1 MNLYKV
7 TVKSSSVFTFNN
19 IKGGIYY
26 VVARSKEEAVKYI
39 KEHVRDGYVVNKVSL
54 LGEQYSGRLFGKV
67 VK

>member
-7 TVKSSSVFTFNN
+7 TVKSSNVFTFNK

-26 VVARSKEEAVKYI
+26 VVARSKEDAVKYI
-39 KEHVRDGYVVNKVSL
+39 KEHARDGVVVNKVSL
-54 LGEQYSGRLFGKV
+54 LGEQYSGILFGKV